1 MDDGAASGSRA
12 RVRAVVRGRVQGVG
26 YRWSARIAA
35 ERLALGGFATNRPD
49 GSVLVE
55 AEGPPADVD
64 ALLDWLRRGPPGA
77 LVTAVDAESVP
88 PDGDTVFRI
97 I

>member
-1 MDDGAASGSRA
+1 MDDGTASGASV
-12 RVRAVVRGRVQGVG
+12 RVRVIVRGRVQGVG

-55 AEGPPADVD
+55 AEGPSADVD
-64 ALLDWLRRGPPGA
+64 ALLDWLRQGPPGA
-77 LVTAVDAESVP
+77 RVTAVDAESVP
-88 PDGDTVFRI
+88 PVGDTVFHI
-97 I
+97 G